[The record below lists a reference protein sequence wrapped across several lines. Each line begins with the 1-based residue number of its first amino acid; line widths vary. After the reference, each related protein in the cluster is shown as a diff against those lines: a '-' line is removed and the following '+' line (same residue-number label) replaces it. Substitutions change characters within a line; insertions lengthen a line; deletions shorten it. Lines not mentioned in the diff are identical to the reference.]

1 MPSLLTSGR
10 SLGKKTENG
19 GLRAVYFADFGT
31 LGATTIVDGEIT
43 AVAGTPDFFKYE
55 IKGSSSLETT
65 INSSS
70 ESRSTFYT
78 QALNLTLP
86 ILDKATQEQI
96 KILATARPHVAVE
109 DYNGKFF
116 LVALENG
123 AEVNGG
129 TIVTGAAMGDMS
141 GFTLTMEAM
150 EVAPAFFVT
159 STVVTANESSVQ
171 IDPNA

>member
-96 KILATARPHVAVE
+96 KILATDRPHVAVE

-141 GFTLTMEAM
+141 GFTLTMEGM
-150 EVAPAFFVT
+150 EKYPPYFVT
-159 STVVTANESSVQ
+159 STVVTDNVSAAV

>member
-1 MPSLLTSGR
+1 MACLLTSGR
-10 SLGKKTENG
+10 ALGCKTSVG
-19 GLRAVYFADFGT
+19 GLKAVYFADFGT
-31 LGATTIVDGEIT
+31 LGATTISSGEIT

-65 INSSS
+65 INSSR
-70 ESRSTFYT
+70 ENGTTFYT
-78 QALNLTLP
+78 QTLNLTLP
-86 ILDKATQEQI
+86 ILDKATQEEI
-96 KILATARPHVAVE
+96 KILATSRPHVAVE

-116 LVALENG
+116 LVGLENG

-129 TIVTGAAMGDMS
+129 TIVTGTAMGDMS

-150 EVAPAFFVT
+150 EKDPAYFVIP
-159 STVVTANESSVQ
+159 TVVTDNVSATK

>member
-1 MPSLLTSGR
+1 MSSLLTSGR
-10 SLGKKTENG
+10 SLGDKTKVG
-19 GLRAVYFADFGT
+19 GLKAVYFADFGT
-31 LGATTIVDGEIT
+31 LGATTIAAGEIT

-65 INSSS
+65 INSSR
-70 ESRSTFYT
+70 ENGTTFYT
-78 QALNLTLP
+78 TTLNLTLP
-86 ILDKATQEQI
+86 ILDKATQEEI

-116 LVALENG
+116 LVGLENG

-150 EVAPAFFVT
+150 EKAPPFFVT
-159 STVVTANESSVQ
+159 PTVVTDNVSANK